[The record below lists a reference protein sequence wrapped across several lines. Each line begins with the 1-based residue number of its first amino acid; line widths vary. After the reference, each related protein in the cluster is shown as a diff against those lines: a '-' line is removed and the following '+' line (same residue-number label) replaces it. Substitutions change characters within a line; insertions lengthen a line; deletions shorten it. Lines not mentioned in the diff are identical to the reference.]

1 MYDIMKNDCG
11 QRRLHTG
18 SNPVMEGRMFLAL
31 LALIVRRLL
40 AIRLEGIPRRTRPTV
55 NEALAMLRR
64 IKVINYNSGRRSYV
78 EVPKHTRRL
87 LEAIGVKLPKLAD
100 LPPYLRQHVDG
111 AGVFSV
117 TP

>member
-1 MYDIMKNDCG
+1 MIWNCG
-11 QRRLHTG
+11 
-18 SNPVMEGRMFLAL
+18 
-31 LALIVRRLL
+31 
-40 AIRLEGIPRRTRPTV
+40 RPTV

-111 AGVFSV
+111 TGVASV

>member
-1 MYDIMKNDCG
+1 
-11 QRRLHTG
+11 
-18 SNPVMEGRMFLAL
+18 MEGRMFLAL

-78 EVPKHTRRL
+78 EVPKHTRKL

-111 AGVFSV
+111 AGAASA
-117 TP
+117 TPQI